1 MGRFLHNSRTYFHS
15 ELGPTLHAGT
25 TAGSSTAYTA
35 SLTPAL
41 TALETGVLIAVKFD
55 ETNGADPT
63 LNVNSLG
70 AKKIFVDGVAPSA
83 TALITTKTYLGIYDA
98 AGDSANG
105 VWDFR

>member
-1 MGRFLHNSRTYFHS
+1 MGRFLHSSRSFFHS
-15 ELGPTLHAGT
+15 ELGPTLHAAT

-35 SLTPAL
+35 TLTPAPA
-41 TALETGVLIAVKFD
+41 ALETGLLIALKFD
-55 ETNGADPT
+55 ETNGANPT

-98 AGDSANG
+98 AGDSNNG